1 VTRLVGGPPTGRQS
15 AGGRYDAFI
24 SYSHAADG
32 TLAPAVQ
39 QGLEMLAKPMYQ
51 RRALRVFRDQT
62 SLAVTPALWATI
74 QQALE
79 ASRYF
84 ILFASPTAARSPWV
98 DQELAWWMRH
108 RERGC
113 PESRRTSVAAPM
125 IIKPLSGP
133 HSGLQG

>member
-1 VTRLVGGPPTGRQS
+1 MPAVTRRAGEPPAGPQS
-15 AGGRYDAFI
+15 AGGGYDAFI

-39 QGLEMLAKPMYQ
+39 QGLETLAKRMYQ

-62 SLAVTPALWATI
+62 SLAVTPALWPAI

-84 ILFASPTAARSPWV
+84 ILLASPAAARSPWV
-98 DQELAWWMRH
+98 HQELAWWM
-108 RERGC
+108 
-113 PESRRTSVAAPM
+113 
-125 IIKPLSGP
+125 
-133 HSGLQG
+133 